1 MKNNTIKSILS
12 ERIKNPFFKFL
23 AFFLAVS
30 VDTACF
36 SIYIIETEN
45 TKAVATLS
53 KLGSR
58 GEEVRRI
65 QTKLKQLGFYNGS
78 VDGIYG
84 AATQKAV
91 KRFQSSVGIT
101 SDGIAGSKTLLFLG
115 LGSSS
120 SGGSYGSYSS
130 SDVWLLAKVIEAEAR
145 GESYTGQVAVGAV
158 VLNRVES
165 ASFPDTISG
174 VVYQAGA
181 FSAVTDSNWSVS
193 PSATSKKAAQDAIN
207 GWDPS
212 YGCLYYYNPAKTS
225 NKWIRTRPVV
235 TTIGSHVFCK

>member
-1 MKNNTIKSILS
+1 M
-12 ERIKNPFFKFL
+12 
-23 AFFLAVS
+23 
-30 VDTACF
+30 
-36 SIYIIETEN
+36 
-45 TKAVATLS
+45 TLS

-78 VDGIYG
+78 IDGIYG
-84 AATQKAV
+84 SATQRAV

-115 LGSSS
+115 LDSSS
-120 SGGSYGSYSS
+120 GGGSYGSYSS
-130 SDVWLLAKVIEAEAR
+130 SDIWLLAKVIEAEAR
-145 GESYTGQVAVGAV
+145 GESYVGQVAVGAV

-193 PSATSKKAAQDAIN
+193 PSATSRKAAQDAIN

>member
-1 MKNNTIKSILS
+1 MKQILS
-12 ERIKNPFFKFL
+12 KTPFFRLF
-23 AFFLAVS
+23 AFILAVVCVIS
-30 VDTACF
+30 TYT
-36 SIYIIETEN
+36 IYIEQQEN
-45 TKAVATLS
+45 ENAIMTLS
-53 KLGSR
+53 KIGSR

-78 VDGIYG
+78 IDGIYG
-84 AATQKAV
+84 SATQKAV

-101 SDGIAGSKTLLFLG
+101 SDGIAGSKTLLYLG
-115 LGSSS
+115 LDSSS
-120 SGGSYGSYSS
+120 GGGSYGSYSS
-130 SDVWLLAKVIEAEAR
+130 SDIWLLAKVIEAEAR
-145 GESYTGQVAVGAV
+145 GESYVGQVAVGAV

-165 ASFPDTISG
+165 SSFPDTISG

>member
-1 MKNNTIKSILS
+1 MKQILS
-12 ERIKNPFFKFL
+12 KTPFLRFT
-23 AFFLAVS
+23 AFILSLVC
-30 VDTACF
+30 VF
-36 SIYIIETEN
+36 STYTIYIERQEN
-45 TKAVATLS
+45 ENAIMTLS
-53 KLGSR
+53 KIGSR

-78 VDGIYG
+78 IDGIYG
-84 AATQKAV
+84 SATQKAV

-101 SDGIAGSKTLLFLG
+101 SDGIAGSKTLLYLG
-115 LGSSS
+115 LDSSS
-120 SGGSYGSYSS
+120 GGGSYGSYSS
-130 SDVWLLAKVIEAEAR
+130 SDMWLLAKVIEAEAR
-145 GESYTGQVAVGAV
+145 GESYVGQVAVGAV

-165 ASFPDTISG
+165 SSFPDTISG

>member
-1 MKNNTIKSILS
+1 MIIMKQILS
-12 ERIKNPFFKFL
+12 KTPFLRFT
-23 AFFLAVS
+23 AFILSLVCVIS
-30 VDTACF
+30 TYT
-36 SIYIIETEN
+36 IYIERQEN
-45 TKAVATLS
+45 ENAIMTLS
-53 KLGSR
+53 KIGSR

-78 VDGIYG
+78 IDGIYG
-84 AATQKAV
+84 SATQKAV

-101 SDGIAGSKTLLFLG
+101 SDGIAGSKTLLYLG
-115 LGSSS
+115 LDSSS
-120 SGGSYGSYSS
+120 GGGSYGSYSS
-130 SDVWLLAKVIEAEAR
+130 SDIWLLAKVIEAEAR
-145 GESYTGQVAVGAV
+145 GESYVGQVAVGAV

-165 ASFPDTISG
+165 SSFPDTISG

>member
-1 MKNNTIKSILS
+1 MKQNRFKTPLFKLCAFILALTCAIS
-12 ERIKNPFFKFL
+12 TYTL
-23 AFFLAVS
+23 
-30 VDTACF
+30 
-36 SIYIIETEN
+36 YIDRQETEN
-45 TKAVATLS
+45 AIMTLS
-53 KLGSR
+53 KIGSR

-65 QTKLKQLGFYNGS
+65 QNKLKQLGFYNGS

-84 AATQKAV
+84 SATQRAV
-91 KRFQSSVGIT
+91 KRFQASVGIT
-101 SDGIAGSKTLLFLG
+101 ADGIAGSKTLLFLG
-115 LGSSS
+115 IDSSS
-120 SGGSYGSYSS
+120 GGGSYGSYSS
-130 SDVWLLAKVIEAEAR
+130 SDIWLLAKVIEAEAR

-174 VVYQAGA
+174 VVYQSGA

-193 PSATSKKAAQDAIN
+193 PTATSRKAAQDAIN

-225 NKWIRTRPVV
+225 NRWIRTRPVV

>member
-1 MKNNTIKSILS
+1 MKTINFKTPLFRFCAFVLALTITILS
-12 ERIKNPFFKFL
+12 YTF
-23 AFFLAVS
+23 
-30 VDTACF
+30 
-36 SIYIIETEN
+36 YINEIEN
-45 TKAVATLS
+45 TNSVATLS
-53 KLGSR
+53 KIGSR

-65 QTKLKQLGFYNGS
+65 QTKLRELGFYNGK

-84 AATQKAV
+84 SATQRAV

-101 SDGIAGSKTLLFLG
+101 SDGIAGSKTLLYLG
-115 LGSSS
+115 LGSSNNN
-120 SGGSYGSYSS
+120 SYGSYSS
-130 SDVWLLAKVIEAEAR
+130 SDIWLLAKVIEAEAR

-174 VVYQAGA
+174 VVYQSGA
-181 FSAVTDSNWSVS
+181 FSAVTDRNWTVS
-193 PSATSKKAAQDAIN
+193 PTATSRKAAQDAIN
-207 GWDPS
+207 GWDPT
-212 YGCLYYYNPAKTS
+212 YGSLYYYNPAKTS

>member
-1 MKNNTIKSILS
+1 MKQILS
-12 ERIKNPFFKFL
+12 KTPFFRLF
-23 AFFLAVS
+23 AFILAVVCVIS
-30 VDTACF
+30 TYT
-36 SIYIIETEN
+36 IYIEQQEN
-45 TKAVATLS
+45 ENAIMTLS
-53 KLGSR
+53 KIGSR

-78 VDGIYG
+78 IDGIYG
-84 AATQKAV
+84 SATQKAV

-101 SDGIAGSKTLLFLG
+101 SDGIAGSKTLLYLG
-115 LGSSS
+115 LDSSS
-120 SGGSYGSYSS
+120 GGGSYGSYSS
-130 SDVWLLAKVIEAEAR
+130 SDMWLLAKVIEAEAR
-145 GESYTGQVAVGAV
+145 GESYVGQVAVGAV

-165 ASFPDTISG
+165 SSFPDTISG

>member
-1 MKNNTIKSILS
+1 MKQILS
-12 ERIKNPFFKFL
+12 KTPFLRFT
-23 AFFLAVS
+23 AFILSLVCVIS
-30 VDTACF
+30 TYT
-36 SIYIIETEN
+36 IYIERQEN
-45 TKAVATLS
+45 ENAIMTLS
-53 KLGSR
+53 KIGSR

-78 VDGIYG
+78 IDGIYG
-84 AATQKAV
+84 SATQKAV

-101 SDGIAGSKTLLFLG
+101 SDGIAGSKTLLYLG
-115 LGSSS
+115 LDSSS
-120 SGGSYGSYSS
+120 GGGSYGSYSS
-130 SDVWLLAKVIEAEAR
+130 SDMWLLAKVIEAEAR
-145 GESYTGQVAVGAV
+145 GESYVGQVAVGAV

-165 ASFPDTISG
+165 SSFPDTISG

>member
-1 MKNNTIKSILS
+1 M
-12 ERIKNPFFKFL
+12 
-23 AFFLAVS
+23 A
-30 VDTACF
+30 
-36 SIYIIETEN
+36 
-45 TKAVATLS
+45 LS
-53 KLGSR
+53 KIGSR

-65 QTKLKQLGFYNGS
+65 QNKLKQLGFYNGS
-78 VDGIYG
+78 IDGIYG
-84 AATQKAV
+84 AATQRAV

-101 SDGIAGSKTLLFLG
+101 SDGIAGSKTLLYLG
-115 LGSSS
+115 LDSSS
-120 SGGSYGSYSS
+120 GGGSYGSYSS
-130 SDVWLLAKVIEAEAR
+130 SDIWLLAKVIEAEAR
-145 GESYTGQVAVGAV
+145 GESYVGQVAVGAV

-165 ASFPDTISG
+165 ASFPDSISG

-193 PSATSKKAAQDAIN
+193 PSATSRKAAQDAIN

>member
-1 MKNNTIKSILS
+1 MKKVLS
-12 ERIKNPFFKFL
+12 KTPFFRL
-23 AFFLAVS
+23 CAFFLALICFVS
-30 VDTACF
+30 TYTL
-36 SIYIIETEN
+36 YIEKQEN
-45 TKAVATLS
+45 ENAIMTLS
-53 KLGSR
+53 KIGSR

-78 VDGIYG
+78 IDGIYG
-84 AATQKAV
+84 SATQKAV

-101 SDGIAGSKTLLFLG
+101 SDGIAGSKTLLYLG
-115 LGSSS
+115 LDSSS
-120 SGGSYGSYSS
+120 GGGSYGSYSS
-130 SDVWLLAKVIEAEAR
+130 SDIWLLAKVIEAEAR
-145 GESYTGQVAVGAV
+145 GESYVGQVAVGAV

-165 ASFPDTISG
+165 SSFPDTISG

>member
-1 MKNNTIKSILS
+1 MKQNRFKT
-12 ERIKNPFFKFL
+12 PFFRLCAFIL
-23 AFFLAVS
+23 AL
-30 VDTACF
+30 TC
-36 SIYIIETEN
+36 T
-45 TKAVATLS
+45 VATYTLYIDKQEKDNSIMALS
-53 KLGSR
+53 KIGSR

-65 QTKLKQLGFYNGS
+65 QNKLKQLGFYNGS
-78 VDGIYG
+78 IDGIYG
-84 AATQKAV
+84 AATQRAV

-101 SDGIAGSKTLLFLG
+101 SDGIAGSKTLLYLG
-115 LGSSS
+115 LDSSS
-120 SGGSYGSYSS
+120 GGGSYGSYSS
-130 SDVWLLAKVIEAEAR
+130 SDIWLLAKVIEAEAR
-145 GESYTGQVAVGAV
+145 GESYVGQVAVGAV

-165 ASFPDTISG
+165 ASFPDSISG

-193 PSATSKKAAQDAIN
+193 PSATSRKAAQDAIN

-225 NKWIRTRPVV
+225 NRWIRTRPVV

>member
-1 MKNNTIKSILS
+1 MKQILS
-12 ERIKNPFFKFL
+12 KTPFFRL
-23 AFFLAVS
+23 TAFILAVVCVIS
-30 VDTACF
+30 TYTM
-36 SIYIIETEN
+36 YIEKQEN
-45 TKAVATLS
+45 ENAIMTLS
-53 KLGSR
+53 KIGSR

-78 VDGIYG
+78 IDGIYG
-84 AATQKAV
+84 SATQKAV

-115 LGSSS
+115 LDSSS
-120 SGGSYGSYSS
+120 GGGSYGSYSS
-130 SDVWLLAKVIEAEAR
+130 SDIWLLAKVIEAEAR
-145 GESYTGQVAVGAV
+145 GESYVGQVAVGAV

-181 FSAVTDSNWSVS
+181 FSAVTDSNWSVT

>member
-1 MKNNTIKSILS
+1 MIIMKQILS
-12 ERIKNPFFKFL
+12 KTPFLRFT
-23 AFFLAVS
+23 AFILSLVCVIS
-30 VDTACF
+30 TYT
-36 SIYIIETEN
+36 IYIERQEN
-45 TKAVATLS
+45 ENAIMTLS
-53 KLGSR
+53 KIGSR

-78 VDGIYG
+78 IDGIYG
-84 AATQKAV
+84 SATQKAV

-101 SDGIAGSKTLLFLG
+101 SDGIAGSKTLLYLG
-115 LGSSS
+115 LDSSS
-120 SGGSYGSYSS
+120 GGGSYGSYSS
-130 SDVWLLAKVIEAEAR
+130 SDMWLLAKVIEAEAR
-145 GESYTGQVAVGAV
+145 GESYVGQVAVGAV

-165 ASFPDTISG
+165 ASFPDSISG

-193 PSATSKKAAQDAIN
+193 PSATSRKAAQDAIN

-225 NKWIRTRPVV
+225 NRWIRTRPVV

>member
-1 MKNNTIKSILS
+1 MKNNTVKSIIS
-12 ERIKNPFFKFL
+12 EKSNSPFLKFL
-23 AFFLAVS
+23 AFFLAVTVAS
-30 VDTACF
+30 ACF
-36 SIYIIETEN
+36 SFYIIETEN

-91 KRFQSSVGIT
+91 KRFQTSVGIT

-130 SDVWLLAKVIEAEAR
+130 SDIWLLAKVIEAEAR
-145 GESYTGQVAVGAV
+145 GESYVGQVAVGAV

>member
-1 MKNNTIKSILS
+1 MKQNRFKT
-12 ERIKNPFFKFL
+12 PFFKL
-23 AFFLAVS
+23 CAFILSLTCTISTYTLYIDKQEKENAV
-30 VDTACF
+30 T
-36 SIYIIETEN
+36 
-45 TKAVATLS
+45 TLS
-53 KLGSR
+53 KIGSR
-58 GEEVRRI
+58 GEEVRQI
-65 QTKLKQLGFYNGS
+65 QNKLKQLGFYNGS
-78 VDGIYG
+78 IDGIYG
-84 AATQKAV
+84 SATQRAV

-101 SDGIAGSKTLLFLG
+101 ADGIAGSKTLLYLG
-115 LGSSS
+115 LNSSS
-120 SGGSYGSYSS
+120 GGGSYGSYSS
-130 SDVWLLAKVIEAEAR
+130 SDIWLLAKVIEAEAR

-165 ASFPDTISG
+165 ASFPDSISG

-193 PSATSKKAAQDAIN
+193 PSATSRKAAQDAIN

-225 NKWIRTRPVV
+225 NRWIRTRPVV

>member
-1 MKNNTIKSILS
+1 MKQNRFKT
-12 ERIKNPFFKFL
+12 PFFKLCAFIL
-23 AFFLAVS
+23 ALTCTVS
-30 VDTACF
+30 TYTLYIDKQEKDN
-36 SIYIIETEN
+36 SIM
-45 TKAVATLS
+45 ALS
-53 KLGSR
+53 KIGSR

-65 QTKLKQLGFYNGS
+65 QNKLKQLGFYNGS
-78 VDGIYG
+78 IDGIYG
-84 AATQKAV
+84 AATQRAV

-101 SDGIAGSKTLLFLG
+101 SDGIAGSKTLLYLG
-115 LGSSS
+115 LDSSS
-120 SGGSYGSYSS
+120 GGGSYGSYSS
-130 SDVWLLAKVIEAEAR
+130 SDIWLLAKVIEAEAR
-145 GESYTGQVAVGAV
+145 GESYVGQVAVGAV

-165 ASFPDTISG
+165 ASFPDSISG

-193 PSATSKKAAQDAIN
+193 PSATSRKAAQDAIN

-225 NKWIRTRPVV
+225 NRWIRTRPVV

>member
-1 MKNNTIKSILS
+1 MKQNRFNK
-12 ERIKNPFFKFL
+12 PFFKLCAIILVLTCTL
-23 AFFLAVS
+23 ATYTLYI
-30 VDTACF
+30 DKQEKDN
-36 SIYIIETEN
+36 SIM
-45 TKAVATLS
+45 ALS

-65 QTKLKQLGFYNGS
+65 QNKLKQLGFYNGS

-84 AATQKAV
+84 AATQRAV

-101 SDGIAGSKTLLFLG
+101 SDGIAGSKMLLYLG
-115 LGSSS
+115 LDSSS
-120 SGGSYGSYSS
+120 GGGSYGSYSS
-130 SDVWLLAKVIEAEAR
+130 SDIWLLAKVIEAEAR
-145 GESYTGQVAVGAV
+145 GESYVGQVAVGAV

-165 ASFPDTISG
+165 ASFPDSISG

-193 PSATSKKAAQDAIN
+193 PSATSRKAAQDAIN

-225 NKWIRTRPVV
+225 NRWIRTRPVV

>member
-1 MKNNTIKSILS
+1 MKQNRFKT
-12 ERIKNPFFKFL
+12 PFFRLCAFIL
-23 AFFLAVS
+23 ALICTVS
-30 VDTACF
+30 TYTLYIDKQEKDN
-36 SIYIIETEN
+36 SIM
-45 TKAVATLS
+45 ALS
-53 KLGSR
+53 KIGSR

-65 QTKLKQLGFYNGS
+65 QNKLKQLGFYNGS
-78 VDGIYG
+78 IDGIYG
-84 AATQKAV
+84 AATQRAV

-101 SDGIAGSKTLLFLG
+101 SDGIAGSKTLLYLG
-115 LGSSS
+115 LDSSS
-120 SGGSYGSYSS
+120 GGGSYGSYSS
-130 SDVWLLAKVIEAEAR
+130 SDIWLLAKVIEAEAR
-145 GESYTGQVAVGAV
+145 GESYVGQVAVGAV

-165 ASFPDTISG
+165 ASFPDSISG

-193 PSATSKKAAQDAIN
+193 PSATSRKAAQDAIN

-225 NKWIRTRPVV
+225 NRWIRTRPVV

>member
-1 MKNNTIKSILS
+1 
-12 ERIKNPFFKFL
+12 
-23 AFFLAVS
+23 VG
-30 VDTACF
+30 
-36 SIYIIETEN
+36 YI
-45 TKAVATLS
+45 VADSQAPAQEVLS

-58 GEEVRRI
+58 GDEVRRI
-65 QTKLKQLGFYNGS
+65 QRKLRDLGFYSGA

-84 AATQKAV
+84 VNTRSAV

-101 SDGIAGSKTLLFLG
+101 ADGVAGSKTLLYLG
-115 LGSSS
+115 LGGNGN
-120 SGGSYGSYSS
+120 SGGGNGYSS
-130 SDVWLLAKVIEAEAR
+130 SDVYLLAKVIAAEAR

-165 ASFPDTISG
+165 ASFPDSISG

-193 PSATSKKAAQDAIN
+193 PSATSRKAAQDAIN

-225 NKWIRTRPVV
+225 NRWIRTRPVV

>member
-1 MKNNTIKSILS
+1 MKQILS
-12 ERIKNPFFKFL
+12 KTPFLRFT
-23 AFFLAVS
+23 AFILSLVCVIS
-30 VDTACF
+30 TYT
-36 SIYIIETEN
+36 IYIERQEN
-45 TKAVATLS
+45 ENAIMTLS
-53 KLGSR
+53 KIGSR

-78 VDGIYG
+78 IDGIYG
-84 AATQKAV
+84 SATQKAV

-101 SDGIAGSKTLLFLG
+101 SDGIVGSKTLLYLG
-115 LGSSS
+115 LDSSS
-120 SGGSYGSYSS
+120 GGGSYGSYSS
-130 SDVWLLAKVIEAEAR
+130 SDIWLLAKVIEAEAR
-145 GESYTGQVAVGAV
+145 GESYVGQVAVGAV

-165 ASFPDTISG
+165 SSFPDTISG

>member
-1 MKNNTIKSILS
+1 MKQILS
-12 ERIKNPFFKFL
+12 KTPFFRLF
-23 AFFLAVS
+23 AFILAVVCVIS
-30 VDTACF
+30 TYT
-36 SIYIIETEN
+36 IYIEQQEN
-45 TKAVATLS
+45 ENAIMVLS
-53 KLGSR
+53 KIGSR

-78 VDGIYG
+78 IDGIYG
-84 AATQKAV
+84 SATQKAV

-101 SDGIAGSKTLLFLG
+101 SDGIAGSKTLLYLG
-115 LGSSS
+115 LDSSS
-120 SGGSYGSYSS
+120 GGGSYGSYSS
-130 SDVWLLAKVIEAEAR
+130 SDMWLLAKVIEAEAR
-145 GESYTGQVAVGAV
+145 GESYVGQVAVGAV

-165 ASFPDTISG
+165 SSFPDTISG

>member
-1 MKNNTIKSILS
+1 MIIMKQILS
-12 ERIKNPFFKFL
+12 KTPFFRLF
-23 AFFLAVS
+23 AFILAVVCVIS
-30 VDTACF
+30 TYT
-36 SIYIIETEN
+36 IYIEQQEN
-45 TKAVATLS
+45 ENAIMALS
-53 KLGSR
+53 KIGSR

-78 VDGIYG
+78 IDGIYG
-84 AATQKAV
+84 SATQKAV

-101 SDGIAGSKTLLFLG
+101 SDGIAGSKTLLYLG
-115 LGSSS
+115 LDSSS
-120 SGGSYGSYSS
+120 GGGSYGSYSS
-130 SDVWLLAKVIEAEAR
+130 SDIWLLAKVIEAEAR
-145 GESYTGQVAVGAV
+145 GESYVGQVAVGAV

-165 ASFPDTISG
+165 SSFPDTISG

>member
-1 MKNNTIKSILS
+1 MKKGIFKSIVKSNFKMTFLRFCAFVLSLTIITATYSVYLS
-12 ERIKNPFFKFL
+12 EAENRN
-23 AFFLAVS
+23 S
-30 VDTACF
+30 VMA
-36 SIYIIETEN
+36 
-45 TKAVATLS
+45 LS

-58 GEEVRRI
+58 GDEVRRI
-65 QTKLKQLGFYNGS
+65 QTKLRQLGFYNGS

-84 AATQKAV
+84 SATQKAV
-91 KRFQSSVGIT
+91 RRFQSSVGIT
-101 SDGIAGSKTLLFLG
+101 ADGIAGSKTLLYLG

-120 SGGSYGSYSS
+120 GGGSYGSYSS
-130 SDVWLLAKVIEAEAR
+130 SDIYLLAKVIEAEAR

-174 VVYQAGA
+174 VVYQSGA
-181 FSAVTDSNWSVS
+181 FSAVTDSNWSVT
-193 PSATSKKAAQDAIN
+193 PTATSRKAAQDAIN